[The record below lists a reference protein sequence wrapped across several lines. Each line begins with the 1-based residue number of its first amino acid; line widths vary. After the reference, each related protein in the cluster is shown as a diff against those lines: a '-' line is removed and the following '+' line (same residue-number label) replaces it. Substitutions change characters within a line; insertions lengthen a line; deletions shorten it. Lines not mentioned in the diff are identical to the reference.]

1 MRGQKTITMNYL
13 VDDRDL
19 AAFLVYASRELSLDA
34 SLRGASGTP
43 HFEEHRQSIAA
54 LRELNRKMLFKETRR
69 ARP

>member
-1 MRGQKTITMNYL
+1 MQYL

-34 SLRGASGTP
+34 SLRGAGGSP

-69 ARP
+69 LRP